1 MADRDSGSSRE
12 RFRPGHDVRFHS
24 VTDREQARLLTEP
37 DRLRLFRPF
46 LARERTVSQV
56 AGETRTDLNSVL
68 YRVRQYLAAGL
79 LRIVREERRPGR
91 PVKVYRSVHDAY
103 FIPYEV
109 TPFATLEERM
119 LEQMLPAMRERI
131 RVQARQIA
139 KYGRVGQSLFR
150 DELGEVWF
158 ASATD
163 AALRTDWLDP
173 HGGIDYWTEVWL
185 TPKEALELREVLYA
199 ALERFGARPVEGEV
213 PPEPGLRRFH
223 FSVST
228 VPLDE

>member
-1 MADRDSGSSRE
+1 MADQDSGSQQA
-12 RFRPGHDVRFHS
+12 RFRPPTGVSFHS
-24 VTDREQARLLTEP
+24 VTDPEQARLLTDP
-37 DRLRLFRPF
+37 DTQRLFRPF

-56 AGETRTDLNSVL
+56 AAETGSDLNAVL

-79 LRIVREERRPGR
+79 LRIVREEKRPGR

-119 LEQMLPAMRERI
+119 LEQMLPAFRERI
-131 RVQARQIA
+131 RIQARQIA
-139 KYGRVGQSLFR
+139 QYGRIGQSLFR
-150 DELGEVWF
+150 NERGEVWF

-173 HGGIDYWTEVWL
+173 RGGIDFWAEVWL
-185 TPKEALELREVLYA
+185 TQAEALELREVLYG
-199 ALERFGARPVEGEV
+199 ALERFGKRPVEGEE

-223 FSVST
+223 FSVAT
-228 VPLDE
+228 VPLDP